1 MPMTA
6 ARVARTSRIAR
17 EGPLFF
23 LLEADI
29 VLIGIHS
36 LLAIR
41 IGIMGPDTA
50 GIDLSLF
57 EG

>member
-1 MPMTA
+1 MTA

-17 EGPLFF
+17 EGPPFF

-41 IGIMGPDTA
+41 IGIMGPDTE
-50 GIDLSLF
+50 GVDLSLF
-57 EG
+57 ER